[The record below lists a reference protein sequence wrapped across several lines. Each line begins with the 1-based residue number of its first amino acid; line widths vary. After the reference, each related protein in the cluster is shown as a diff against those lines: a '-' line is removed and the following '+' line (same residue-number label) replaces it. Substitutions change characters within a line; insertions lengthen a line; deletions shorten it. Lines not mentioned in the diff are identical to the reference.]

1 MFARFRQTKG
11 ALQVSLVETRR
22 RNGRVEHKHII
33 GLGSARHEHR
43 DRHVFWAELDDRLRL
58 TGIDIV
64 EV

>member
-1 MFARFRQTKG
+1 M
-11 ALQVSLVETRR
+11 
-22 RNGRVEHKHII
+22 EHW
-33 GLGSARHEHR
+33 GR